1 MQNIWQLHCHPKRT
15 DLKLSLSSL
24 ALLPSFYPQYLVPLP
39 SFQFLSVVSP
49 LKPIKVKFKI
59 SLDPASKRE
68 ERFNH
73 FLSHIP
79 FLEFLLF
86 SLYVHHCHHSIYRL
100 CQLMPLLLDWSPA
113 FLSLFNPSST
123 PSPKVSS
130 YKTPP
135 LMSLIRKLAA
145 CQWSHSRAQLLSMA
159 FKILILIACHPLSLL
174 STLSFWLLCLL
185 AARHSLVFL
194 HVLLCSD
201 CSLNWNV
208 FFTASPLTDFCPAFK
223 GQLKLC
229 LFCKAV
235 TRLQPP

>member
-1 MQNIWQLHCHPKRT
+1 
-15 DLKLSLSSL
+15 
-24 ALLPSFYPQYLVPLP
+24 
-39 SFQFLSVVSP
+39 
-49 LKPIKVKFKI
+49 
-59 SLDPASKRE
+59 
-68 ERFNH
+68 
-73 FLSHIP
+73 
-79 FLEFLLF
+79 
-86 SLYVHHCHHSIYRL
+86 
-100 CQLMPLLLDWSPA
+100 MPLLLDWSPA

-185 AARHSLVFL
+185 AERHSLVFL

-235 TRLQPP
+235 TRLQPPWSFWNLVSRAFTLLFKQSAALCCCLHIYVYVCGLLKDFFSS